1 MSAEQVPVTTDYL
14 KTSLMLIDNQHDAY
28 DVNTSKFTPENI
40 KKALTELDLING
52 EGNYYSDEA
61 TLYQPKLLHSG
72 EKDIDRIYKKIVSY
86 EVPPVSTGGKRKSRK
101 NRRSR
106 KMKVRKSKSQR
117 RRR

>member
-1 MSAEQVPVTTDYL
+1 MAQVPVDTAYL
-14 KTSLMLIDNQHDAY
+14 KTSLMLLDNQHDAY
-28 DVNTSKFTPENI
+28 DVNTSKFTDDNI
-40 KKALTELDLING
+40 KKALTELELING

-61 TLYQPKLLHSG
+61 TLYQPKMLHAG
-72 EKDIDRIYKKIVSY
+72 KKDIDRLYEKIVSY

-106 KMKVRKSKSQR
+106 KMKVRKNKSQR